1 MAALRNNRVEYFQKN
16 VANGIKTFEDET
28 IRGLLE

>member
-1 MAALRNNRVEYFQKN
+1 VEYFQKN